1 MSTIQPGVNSTVSLT
16 VGSNEHVFAAAVSV
30 DAAEEQ
36 ERIDVTG
43 FGDSVRSY
51 EYGVK
56 AATEITIRTYA
67 DPGNLTVGTALTATD
82 ISIGGATGGR
92 SFSGAATV
100 VSYSSSADVDGA
112 TTYEIGILY

>member
-1 MSTIQPGVNSTVSLT
+1 MSSIQPGVNSTVSLT
-16 VGSNEHVFAAAVSV
+16 SSAGTHAFAAAVSV

-43 FGDSVRSY
+43 FGDTVRSY
-51 EYGVK
+51 KYGVR

-67 DPGNLTVGTALTATD
+67 DPGDLAVGTALSATD
-82 ISIGGATGGR
+82 IKIGGASGR